1 MRKSRV
7 IIVAILSGLIGAV
20 LPMITMAYISWERA
34 LAKERTHLETYSER
48 ALKNISLSLQQGLNV
63 ISDLESWSGV
73 PCSPEHIS
81 LMQKAT
87 VNTRAVEEIDY
98 LEYGLLSCTSWG
110 VTSILSGSATSTYT
124 NARGYKINVRLI
136 PSDQGIQP
144 ITVIHRGAYK
154 VLINAGRLSDIILD
168 DRMQL
173 GVFYQ
178 GQLVNISQGAD
189 EKTISRLVS
198 SQDRNNE
205 DYLYAVSTQ
214 DDWSALVAEPI
225 KSVDTSF
232 YSELAWML
240 PIGIGIGFVV
250 VLSVIRIMRIRLS
263 PMAEMQIA
271 IAQREFTVH
280 YQPIIDLE
288 TEECTGAEALVRW
301 LRPDGTVVSPDQFIP
316 LAEETGL
323 ILPITDQVICGVV
336 KDMAETLRKDRNFH
350 VAINICADDLKS
362 GRFLDTLDHALK
374 GSMINS
380 SQIWIEATER
390 GFIDVESA
398 VITLKRA
405 RALGFKIAIDDFGT
419 GYSSLQYLERLP
431 VNVLKIDKSFVDAID
446 KFSASSSVVTHI
458 IAMAKKLGLEIVAEG
473 IESPHQADYLRAYK
487 VDYAQGWLYSKA
499 LPAHDFLNFISTQKT
514 AGESPRCDTDGG
526 GVAG

>member
-7 IIVAILSGLIGAV
+7 IIIATLSGLIGAV

-48 ALKNISLSLQQGLNV
+48 ALKNISLSLQQGLGV
-63 ISDLESWSGV
+63 ISDMENWSGT

-81 LMQKAT
+81 LMRKAT

-98 LEYGLLSCTSWG
+98 LEQGSLACTSWG
-110 VTSILSGSATSTYT
+110 VTSILSGSTTSTYT
-124 NARGYKINVRLI
+124 DAGGYKINVRLI
-136 PSDQGIQP
+136 PRDHGIQP
-144 ITVIHRGAYK
+144 ITIIHRGAYN
-154 VLINAGRLSDIILD
+154 VLINAERLSDIILD

-178 GQLVNISQGAD
+178 GQLVNVSQGAD
-189 EKTISRLVS
+189 EKTISRLAS
-198 SQDRNNE
+198 SHDRNNK
-205 DYLYAVSTQ
+205 DYLHAASTQ
-214 DDWSALVAEPI
+214 DDWSALVMEPI
-225 KSVDTSF
+225 TSVDTSF

-288 TEECTGAEALVRW
+288 TEQCTGAEALVRW
-301 LRPDGTVVSPDQFIP
+301 LRPDGTVVAPDQFIP

-323 ILPITDQVICGVV
+323 ILPITDQVIQGVV
-336 KDMAETLRKDRNFH
+336 RDMAQLLRDNRHLH

-374 GSMINS
+374 GSMIDNN
-380 SQIWIEATER
+380 QIWIEATER

-398 VITLKRA
+398 VATLERA

-446 KFSASSSVVTHI
+446 KSSASSSVVTHI
-458 IAMAKKLGLEIVAEG
+458 IAMAKTLGLDIVAEG
-473 IESPHQADYLRAYK
+473 VESPHQADYLRTHK

-499 LPAHDFLNFISTQKT
+499 LPSQDFLNFINTQKN
-514 AGESPRCDTDGG
+514 R
-526 GVAG
+526 

>member
-1 MRKSRV
+1 MRKFRV
-7 IIVAILSGLIGAV
+7 IIIATLSGLIGAV
-20 LPMITMAYISWERA
+20 LPMVTMAYISWERA
-34 LAKERTHLETYSER
+34 LAKERTHLGTYSER
-48 ALKNISLSLQQGLNV
+48 ALKNISLSLQQGLTV
-63 ISDLESWSGV
+63 ISAMESWTGV
-73 PCSPEHIS
+73 PCSPEHIL
-81 LMQKAT
+81 LMRKTT

-98 LEYGLLSCTSWG
+98 LEQGLPGCTSWG
-110 VTSILSGSATSTYT
+110 STSILSGTTTSTYT
-124 NARGYKINVRLI
+124 DARGYKINVRLI

-144 ITVIHRGAYK
+144 VTIIHRGAYN

-189 EKTISRLVS
+189 EKTISRLLS
-198 SQDRNNE
+198 SSERKRK
-205 DYLYAVSTQ
+205 DYIYSVSTQ
-214 DDWSALVAEPI
+214 DDWSAVVAEPI
-225 KSVDTSF
+225 NSVDTSF
-232 YSELAWML
+232 YRELAWML
-240 PIGIGIGFVV
+240 PIGIGIGLVV

-288 TEECTGAEALVRW
+288 TERCTGAEALVRW
-301 LRPDGTVVSPDQFIP
+301 LRPDGTVVTPDQFIP

-323 ILPITDQVICGVV
+323 ILPITDQVIQGVV
-336 KDMAETLRKDRNFH
+336 RDMAPLLRDNRH
-350 VAINICADDLKS
+350 LHIAINICADDLKS

-374 GSMINS
+374 GSMIDNN
-380 SQIWIEATER
+380 QIWIEATER

-398 VITLKRA
+398 VATLEKA
-405 RALGFKIAIDDFGT
+405 RALGFRIAIDDFGT

-446 KFSASSSVVTHI
+446 KSSASSSVVTHI
-458 IAMAKKLGLEIVAEG
+458 IAMAKTLGLDIVAEG
-473 IESPHQADYLRAYK
+473 VESPHQADYLRMHK

-499 LPAHDFLNFISTQKT
+499 LPSHDFLNFINTQKN
-514 AGESPRCDTDGG
+514 R
-526 GVAG
+526 